1 MSTSLQTLA
10 KTFQS
15 SWSVDTA
22 RTPSEWSE
30 SNSARGQCII
40 SSLIVQDYFGGELV
54 RFKVTGE
61 NIDETHFCN
70 LLDGDVLIDTTVS
83 QYQTPVSQT
92 RKPEKLD
99 GYTSTRERLLADDDT
114 LRRYD
119 LLKSHVDAQL
129 ASLQRI

>member
-1 MSTSLQTLA
+1 MDISLKTLA
-10 KTFQS
+10 SAVRS
-15 SWSVDTA
+15 SWSADTA

-30 SNSARGQCII
+30 SNPARGQCVI

-61 NIDETHFCN
+61 GMDETHFCN
-70 LLDGDVLIDTTVS
+70 LLGGDILIDTTIS

-99 GYTSTRERLLADDDT
+99 GFASTRERLLADEDT
-114 LRRYD
+114 LRRYT
-119 LLKSHVDAQL
+119 LLKSRVEAQL
-129 ASLQRI
+129 LAQHT